1 MPKSPSSQ
9 MKILSIIEQR
19 TKRRDSLACL
29 RRGSHL
35 KPLPPLYI
43 SSTSL
48 QHPNQC
54 LQIHSGQVYQIHK
67 IGTNLKSA
75 LDFSQASLFVS
86 EWNNNLL
93 TTHHREAQYT
103 AKYNKSAPHNASH
116 WFRNQ
121 RQLSADCLSLGVQPE
136 ASGCA
141 VLCKDVRTEPTFW
154 WRYRKDLVRI
164 PNK

>member
-35 KPLPPLYI
+35 KPLPPLYT
-43 SSTSL
+43 SATSL
-48 QHPNQC
+48 QHPNAYRHIQVKYIKSIK
-54 LQIHSGQVYQIHK
+54 LEQILSLLWIFLRLHSLFPNETIICWQHITVKHK
-67 IGTNLKSA
+67 IQQNTSP
-75 LDFSQASLFVS
+75 
-86 EWNNNLL
+86 
-93 TTHHREAQYT
+93 H
-103 AKYNKSAPHNASH
+103 NKSAPHNASH

-141 VLCKDVRTEPTFW
+141 VLCCTVQGCANRTNL
-154 WRYRKDLVRI
+154 LVAI
-164 PNK
+164 